1 VTPAVLYIAA
11 AVALFGLGWAG
22 LLLRP
27 EPLRKLIAVNVMG
40 LGVLMLL
47 VAFAYRGDAAPDPIP
62 HALAITGIVVAV
74 AATALGLV
82 LIRRARAAEASEAAE
97 AGGEGGPGA

>member
-1 VTPAVLYIAA
+1 MTPGLLYAAA
-11 AVALFGLGWAG
+11 AVALFGVGWAG

-40 LGVLMLL
+40 LGVLMLF

-74 AATALGLV
+74 AATGLGLA
-82 LIRRARAAEASEAAE
+82 LIRRARDAEREAATPPSGPE
-97 AGGEGGPGA
+97 A